1 MLSCDQHGQRNLF
14 LTCVLFHAQRS
25 MRRKQA
31 RTGTY
36 FTNGMLTVY
45 VNLTHDN
52 VRNLFS

>member
-14 LTCVLFHAQRS
+14 LTCVLFYAQRS